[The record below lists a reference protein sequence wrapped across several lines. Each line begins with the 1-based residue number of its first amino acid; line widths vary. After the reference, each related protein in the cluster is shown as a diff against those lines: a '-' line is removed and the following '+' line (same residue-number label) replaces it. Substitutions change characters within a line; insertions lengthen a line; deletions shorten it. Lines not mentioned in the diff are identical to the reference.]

1 MKPITKISLAAILL
15 ASVFV
20 VGCGSSSCD
29 KNLPLGAA
37 GACTT
42 SSSSS
47 SSGSGSG
54 SGSGTGSGTG
64 TTANPGPFTI
74 GGNVVGLTGTG
85 LVLQDNGGNSLTLSQ
100 NGAFVFT
107 TPIALGSAYA
117 VTVATQPSGQTLPCS
132 VTSGAGT
139 ATANVTNVQITCGNT
154 YSVGGVVSGLQG
166 SGLVLQDNGGNN
178 LTVSGTGNPSFTFP
192 VPLPAG
198 STYAVTILTQPSAP
212 GQTCSVANGSGTL
225 TSNINTVQIVC
236 PEAGFTVGGSIVGLV
251 DGAGDTVE
259 LLNNG
264 GDNLFATG
272 NNTNFIFP
280 TLVTAGGGYDVFLFT
295 QPTSQP
301 QSCVLFNYRGV
312 VNADIANVLVDCQ
325 HNDWTWVDAP
335 NTAGAYGTATLP
347 PPLPPAQDPNAPGGR
362 DFAATWTDSTGRKWL
377 FGGFGL
383 DLPGA
388 TPPNLPGLLNDL
400 WLWSPDVAGGWIPAA
415 LPIISTT
422 PGGVPTNTANLVPDE
437 TTDNPGGTTPGGR
450 WGSITWSDSSGNLWL
465 FGGEGYST
473 TGYGLLNDI
482 WKFAP
487 GSYDVTIPAPPA
499 TPTQI
504 GSYTYTG
511 NWTAVSNS
519 TTQNNPGTYPATP
532 GTAGGGPGGR
542 WGAAFSTDPAGANV
556 WVFGGQGLDSN
567 GDLALLN
574 DLWKYNI
581 AGQTWTWMGPTNSK
595 VGQNNGSYGTQGTP
609 SAINFPG
616 GRQAAMLW
624 VDNAGNLW
632 LYGGLGLDSAG
643 TRNPGTIAGLAAG
656 SAIPDG
662 ALLNDLWK
670 YDIGTGQWTW
680 VSGGGATGLSDQT
693 GVYGTQQVA
702 AAGNIPGSRW
712 GSAGFVDSSNNLFVF
727 GGWGYASNVA
737 SSTGYLND
745 VWEYQQSSG
754 QWIWWKG
761 SSNVNQ
767 PGSFPSQYP
776 PSYDVPYV
784 QNTPGSRFG
793 SAYWKQGALDYFHIF
808 GGEGF
813 DVALTPGYLSDLLD
827 FLPFP

>member
-107 TPIALGSAYA
+107 TPIPLGSAYA

-132 VTSGAGT
+132 VTNGAGT

-212 GQTCSVANGSGTL
+212 GQTCSVSNGSGTL

-236 PEAGFTVGGSIVGLV
+236 PESGFTVGGSIVGLV
-251 DGAGDTVE
+251 NGAGDTVE

-264 GDNLFATG
+264 GDNLFVTG

-280 TLVTAGGGYDVFLFT
+280 TLVTAGGGYDVFIFV

-301 QSCVLFNYRGV
+301 QGCLLFNYNGV
-312 VNADIANVLVDCQ
+312 ANVDIANVLVDCQ

-335 NTAGAYGTATLP
+335 NTAGAYGTASLP
-347 PPLPPAQDPNAPGGR
+347 PPLPPSLNPNAPGGR
-362 DFAATWTDSTGRKWL
+362 DFAATWTDSTGNKWL

-383 DLPGA
+383 DLTGA
-388 TPPNLPGLLNDL
+388 TPPNF
-400 WLWSPDVAGGWIPAA
+400 PAC
-415 LPIISTT
+415 
-422 PGGVPTNTANLVPDE
+422 
-437 TTDNPGGTTPGGR
+437 
-450 WGSITWSDSSGNLWL
+450 
-465 FGGEGYST
+465 
-473 TGYGLLNDI
+473 
-482 WKFAP
+482 
-487 GSYDVTIPAPPA
+487 
-499 TPTQI
+499 
-504 GSYTYTG
+504 
-511 NWTAVSNS
+511 
-519 TTQNNPGTYPATP
+519 
-532 GTAGGGPGGR
+532 
-542 WGAAFSTDPAGANV
+542 
-556 WVFGGQGLDSN
+556 
-567 GDLALLN
+567 
-574 DLWKYNI
+574 
-581 AGQTWTWMGPTNSK
+581 
-595 VGQNNGSYGTQGTP
+595 
-609 SAINFPG
+609 
-616 GRQAAMLW
+616 
-624 VDNAGNLW
+624 
-632 LYGGLGLDSAG
+632 
-643 TRNPGTIAGLAAG
+643 
-656 SAIPDG
+656 
-662 ALLNDLWK
+662 
-670 YDIGTGQWTW
+670 
-680 VSGGGATGLSDQT
+680 
-693 GVYGTQQVA
+693 
-702 AAGNIPGSRW
+702 
-712 GSAGFVDSSNNLFVF
+712 
-727 GGWGYASNVA
+727 
-737 SSTGYLND
+737 
-745 VWEYQQSSG
+745 
-754 QWIWWKG
+754 
-761 SSNVNQ
+761 
-767 PGSFPSQYP
+767 
-776 PSYDVPYV
+776 
-784 QNTPGSRFG
+784 
-793 SAYWKQGALDYFHIF
+793 
-808 GGEGF
+808 
-813 DVALTPGYLSDLLD
+813 
-827 FLPFP
+827 